1 MQTCAPVLSL
11 PTGWPAG
18 QGTQG
23 PRAPRLAKRNI
34 GGAAPPTKTTGKAH
48 WYSLIRARAIE
59 NGCFVFAPAQC
70 GTHDDGRKTYG
81 HSLIVDPWGEVLAE
95 AKNKPSVLTAKV
107 DINLINDARAK
118 IPAMTNYD
126 F

>member
-1 MQTCAPVLSL
+1 M
-11 PTGWPAG
+11 
-18 QGTQG
+18 
-23 PRAPRLAKRNI
+23 
-34 GGAAPPTKTTGKAH
+34 
-48 WYSLIRARAIE
+48 IRARAIE

-81 HSLIVDPWGEVLAE
+81 HSLIVDPWGEILAE

-107 DINLINDARAK
+107 DTNLVNNARSK